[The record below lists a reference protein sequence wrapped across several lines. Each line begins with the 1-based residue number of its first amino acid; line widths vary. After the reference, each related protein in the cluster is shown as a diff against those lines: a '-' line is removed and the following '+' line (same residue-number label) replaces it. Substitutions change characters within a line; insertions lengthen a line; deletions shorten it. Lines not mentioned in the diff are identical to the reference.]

1 MPAIAVHRGDVF
13 WVDLSGATGSE
24 IDHKVRP
31 AVVIQN
37 DIGNRYSPTT
47 IVAPLSGS
55 VRGKVYPIE
64 VRLDSSDVSVSTGDT
79 GLQKASRVKLEQI
92 RTVDKTRLRTRI
104 GKVSPK
110 KMVEID
116 KAIRIS
122 LSV

>member
-1 MPAIAVHRGDVF
+1 MSAVAVSRGDIF

-37 DIGNRYSPTT
+37 DIGNMYSPTT
-47 IVAPLSGS
+47 IVAPLSGN

-64 VRLDSSDVSVSTGDT
+64 VRLDSSDVSVSRGDT
-79 GLQKASRVKLEQI
+79 GLQKVSKVKLEQI

-110 KMVEID
+110 KMLEID

>member
-1 MPAIAVHRGDVF
+1 MPAVAVRRGDIF

-24 IDHKVRP
+24 IDNKVRP

-37 DIGNRYSPTT
+37 DIGNRYGPTT
-47 IVAPLSGS
+47 IVAPLSGRI
-55 VRGKVYPIE
+55 RGKVYPIE
-64 VRLDSSDVSVSTGDT
+64 VRLDSSDVSASTGDT
-79 GLQKASRVKLEQI
+79 GLQKVSKVKLEQI

>member
-1 MPAIAVHRGDVF
+1 LPAVAVRRGDVF

-31 AVVIQN
+31 AVIIQN

-64 VRLDSSDVSVSTGDT
+64 VRLDPSDVSVSTGDT

>member
-1 MPAIAVHRGDVF
+1 MPAVAVHRGDVF

-55 VRGKVYPIE
+55 VGGKVYPIE
-64 VRLDSSDVSVSTGDT
+64 VKLDSSDVSVSTGDT
-79 GLQKASRVKLEQI
+79 GLKKVSKVKLEQI

>member
-1 MPAIAVHRGDVF
+1 LPAVAVCRGDIF

-47 IVAPLSGS
+47 IVAPLSGRI
-55 VRGKVYPIE
+55 RGKVYPIE
-64 VRLDSSDVSVSTGDT
+64 VRLDSSDVLVSTGDT
-79 GLQKASRVKLEQI
+79 GLQKVSKVKLEQI